1 MQTALRTLALAPPA
15 SLTRR
20 PLRVRVTAW
29 LRLGLARHRERQY
42 LQEME
47 PRMLRD
53 IGIGPHDAL
62 HEARKNWWKA

>member
-1 MQTALRTLALAPPA
+1 MQTALRTPALALPA

-20 PLRVRVTAW
+20 PLRVRVVTW

-42 LQEME
+42 LLEME
-47 PRMLRD
+47 PRMMRD

-62 HEARKNWWKA
+62 KEARKYWWEI

>member
-1 MQTALRTLALAPPA
+1 MQTALRTPALALPA
-15 SLTRR
+15 SLARR

-29 LRLGLARHRERQY
+29 MRLGLARRRERQY

-53 IGIGPHDAL
+53 IGIGPHDAMK
-62 HEARKNWWKA
+62 EARKYWWEA